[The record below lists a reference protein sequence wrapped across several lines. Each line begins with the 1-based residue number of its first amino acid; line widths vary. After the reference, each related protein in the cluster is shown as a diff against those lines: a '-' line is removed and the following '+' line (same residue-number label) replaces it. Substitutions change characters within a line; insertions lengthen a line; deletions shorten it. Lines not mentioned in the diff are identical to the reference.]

1 MPALKIGLLLFPGC
15 MPAGLFAAADL
26 FQAANRRG
34 GKPVFALQW
43 LGLKRGSVK
52 CAHGM
57 ALQAEAALAD
67 ADCDAVLIPGL
78 WAESV
83 EQLQAWLAANAAL
96 VQALHGLPRRVQL
109 WSYCT
114 GVALAAETGRLVRE
128 PATATWWMADWLSQ
142 RHPRVDWQWQRASTA
157 GARSATASGVHGYLP
172 IVCDQV
178 ERRLSADLW
187 REIAR
192 LTVLPRPQP
201 AASVFQ
207 SLALIR
213 SSDPWLR
220 RLRLV
225 LEACPAAE
233 ASVERLAAELA
244 TSPRTLAR
252 RVKALTGQPAGRYAR
267 LVKLNQVGE
276 QLLHTGDTVARIGE
290 SLGFADESS
299 LRRMFRQVTGMTP
312 GDYRQAYRP

>member
-1 MPALKIGLLLFPGC
+1 MPALKIGLLLFPAC

-26 FQAANRRG
+26 FQAANQRSGRR
-34 GKPVFALQW
+34 VFELQW
-43 LGLKRGSVK
+43 VGLKRGAVT

-57 ALQAEAALAD
+57 ALQAEAALAE
-67 ADCDAVLIPGL
+67 AACDAVLIPGL
-78 WAESV
+78 WGESV
-83 EQLQAWLAANAAL
+83 EQLQGWLGANAAL
-96 VQALHGLPRRVQL
+96 VQALRGLGRRVQV

-114 GVALAAETGRLVRE
+114 GVALAAEAGRLAGE
-128 PATATWWMADWLSQ
+128 PATATWWMAPWLSE
-142 RHPRVDWQWQRASTA
+142 RHPQVDWQWQQASIT
-157 GARSATASGVHGYLP
+157 GRRGATASGVHGYLP
-172 IVCDQV
+172 IVCEQV
-178 ERRLSADLW
+178 ERRLSPDLW

-207 SLALIR
+207 SLALIQ
-213 SSDPWLR
+213 SADPWLR
-220 RLRLV
+220 RLRLA

-233 ASVERLAAELA
+233 ASVERLAADLA

-252 RVKALTGQPAGRYAR
+252 KVKALTGQPAGSYAR

-276 QLLHTGDTVARIGE
+276 QLLHTGETVARIGE
-290 SLGFADESS
+290 ALGFADESS

-312 GDYRQAYRP
+312 GEYRQAYRP